1 MTERWLE
8 AITRA
13 DLAGLE
19 RYEIPHP
26 PGIRAKLDANESPY
40 PLDEDLRAGLAEV
53 LAAVDLNRY
62 PDGEAR
68 EVRALVAAEVGC
80 PPERLVFGN
89 GSDELITLLVTAFS
103 RPRAGGVD
111 GRARVLY
118 PVPSFVCYRIAALAQ
133 GVLPVEVPLAPD
145 FQLDEAAA
153 ERALAG
159 ARPNLAF
166 FALPNNPTGT
176 LWPPRAVA
184 SLAARHPGT
193 LFVVDEA
200 YVDYAG
206 ETLVDLVPHR
216 PNLVVMRTL
225 SKIGLAALRVG
236 YLVAGAAVLH
246 ELEKIRPPYNVGALN
261 QAAAAW
267 LLRHHAARLRGR
279 IQAIVR
285 ERERLVAALGAV
297 GGVHP
302 FPTRANHVLLRVGEP
317 GDGRATL
324 AWRRLAERGVL
335 VRNFD
340 RPGPLS
346 GCLRVTVGSP
356 AENDLFLAALSAAPA
371 ASAG

>member
-68 EVRALVAAEVGC
+68 AVRALVAAEVGC

-176 LWPPRAVA
+176 VYRRDELQMVA
-184 SLAARHPGT
+184 GFCRDHG
-193 LFVVDEA
+193 LFLVSDEI
-200 YVDYAG
+200 YHGISYAG
-206 ETLVDLVPHR
+206 
-216 PNLVVMRTL
+216 
-225 SKIGLAALRVG
+225 
-236 YLVAGAAVLH
+236 
-246 ELEKIRPPYNVGALN
+246 
-261 QAAAAW
+261 
-267 LLRHHAARLRGR
+267 
-279 IQAIVR
+279 
-285 ERERLVAALGAV
+285 
-297 GGVHP
+297 
-302 FPTRANHVLLRVGEP
+302 
-317 GDGRATL
+317 
-324 AWRRLAERGVL
+324 
-335 VRNFD
+335 
-340 RPGPLS
+340 
-346 GCLRVTVGSP
+346 
-356 AENDLFLAALSAAPA
+356 APA
-371 ASAG
+371 TSSAWTPPKART